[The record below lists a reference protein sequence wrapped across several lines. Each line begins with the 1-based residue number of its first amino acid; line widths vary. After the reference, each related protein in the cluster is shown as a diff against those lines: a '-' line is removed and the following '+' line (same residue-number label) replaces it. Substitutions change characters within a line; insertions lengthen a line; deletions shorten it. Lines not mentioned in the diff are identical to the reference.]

1 MGQVANSNCYSGF
14 TIPHN
19 VYFSDKHTFIN
30 PQENKKVMT
39 QKEMFDRIQA
49 LQHYSDYTIEATAQ
63 DDDHIDALILNGFIT
78 GAGINT
84 LRKEFRRVYLRQDGL
99 IISD

>member
-19 VYFSDKHTFIN
+19 VYFSDRHTFIN
-30 PQENKKVMT
+30 TQENKEVMT

-49 LQHYSDYTIEATAQ
+49 LQHYSDYIIEATAQ
-63 DDDHIDALILNGFIT
+63 DDDYIDALILNGFIT
-78 GAGINT
+78 GVGIDT
-84 LRKEFRRVYLRQDGL
+84 LREEFRCVYLRQDGL